1 MFRSFACDMS
11 ARVHMLD
18 AATMRFNFFLFFA
31 PIFDVC
37 IPMWSMHDSIWT
49 LWWMCCHCSAFT
61 YTKTK
66 CILCVSNCRK
76 TSISLGN
83 YLSHFGSHTHSFGRL
98 HNNVIRR
105 HLGRKMR
112 LKVLHSTLSDA
123 NTHPHTRIARSIRTR
138 NGKWQQQ
145 PNKQPTQLI

>member
-1 MFRSFACDMS
+1 MRHERAP

-31 PIFDVC
+31 PI
-37 IPMWSMHDSIWT
+37 SMCVFRCGRCTTAH
-49 LWWMCCHCSAFT
+49 LNFVVCCHCSAFT